1 MLTLK
6 EWLNINPT
14 EHKKTVMAAPGDR
27 VRVLLHGGRGL
38 DDRIAGEG
46 DTEEQAT
53 ENALSVRQ
61 QMAQVLG

>member
-38 DDRIAGEG
+38 DDRQSGEA
-46 DTEEQAT
+46 DSEEEAT
-53 ENALSVRQ
+53 QNALEARQ
-61 QMAQVLG
+61 RMAAVMG